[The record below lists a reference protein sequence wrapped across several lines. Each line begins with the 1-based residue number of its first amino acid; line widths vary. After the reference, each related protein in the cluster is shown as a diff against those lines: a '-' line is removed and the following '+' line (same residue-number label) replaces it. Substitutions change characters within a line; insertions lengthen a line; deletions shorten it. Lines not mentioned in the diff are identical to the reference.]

1 VIAAWPEARRRLEL
15 VTAAALARSRG
26 LAYEGGATRR
36 PGARSGGIMKRLALA
51 VALAALAAPAAA
63 RQPKTYQVTGQVL
76 DVTDDLIVVQKGK
89 EKFEIG
95 RTPDT
100 KVTGELKQGGKA
112 TIEYRMT
119 AATAEAKADKA
130 GGKAGAK
137 K

>member
-1 VIAAWPEARRRLEL
+1 
-15 VTAAALARSRG
+15 
-26 LAYEGGATRR
+26 
-36 PGARSGGIMKRLALA
+36 MKRLALA
-51 VALAALAAPAAA
+51 VALAALAAPAAPASA

-100 KVTGELKQGGKA
+100 KVTGELKQGSKA
-112 TIEYRMT
+112 TVEYRMT

-130 GGKAGAK
+130 GAK